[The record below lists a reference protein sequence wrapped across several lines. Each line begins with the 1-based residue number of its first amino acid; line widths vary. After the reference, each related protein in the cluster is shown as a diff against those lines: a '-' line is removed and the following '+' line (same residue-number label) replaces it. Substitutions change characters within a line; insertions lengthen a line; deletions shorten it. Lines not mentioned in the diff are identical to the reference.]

1 MAAAGEAAAA
11 VAVEAAEEEK
21 TAAAAGEPAAAAAAG
36 VAGKGPLIS
45 DPLNVELVEEFELTS
60 KTQIQRMS
68 EKLVIGPKR

>member
-11 VAVEAAEEEK
+11 VAVEEEK
-21 TAAAAGEPAAAAAAG
+21 AAAAAGEPAAAAVAG

>member
-11 VAVEAAEEEK
+11 VAVEEEK
-21 TAAAAGEPAAAAAAG
+21 TAAAAGEPAAAAAG

-60 KTQIQRMS
+60 KTRIQRMS
-68 EKLVIGPKR
+68 EKLVIGPKS

>member
-11 VAVEAAEEEK
+11 VAVEEEK

>member
-11 VAVEAAEEEK
+11 VAVEEEK
-21 TAAAAGEPAAAAAAG
+21 AAAAAGEPAAAAAAG

-45 DPLNVELVEEFELTS
+45 DPLKVELVEEFELTS

>member
-1 MAAAGEAAAA
+1 MA
-11 VAVEAAEEEK
+11 VEEEK
-21 TAAAAGEPAAAAAAG
+21 AAAAAGEPAAAAAAG

>member
-11 VAVEAAEEEK
+11 VAVEGEK
-21 TAAAAGEPAAAAAAG
+21 TAAAAGEPAAAAAG

>member
-1 MAAAGEAAAA
+1 MAAAGEAA
-11 VAVEAAEEEK
+11 VAVEEEK
-21 TAAAAGEPAAAAAAG
+21 TAAAAGEPAAAAAG

>member
-11 VAVEAAEEEK
+11 VVVEEEK
-21 TAAAAGEPAAAAAAG
+21 TAAAAGEPAAAAAG

-60 KTQIQRMS
+60 KTQIQ
-68 EKLVIGPKR
+68 

>member
-11 VAVEAAEEEK
+11 VAVEEEK
-21 TAAAAGEPAAAAAAG
+21 AAAAVAG

>member
-1 MAAAGEAAAA
+1 MAAAEEAAAA
-11 VAVEAAEEEK
+11 VAVEEEK
-21 TAAAAGEPAAAAAAG
+21 TPAAAGEPAAAAAG

>member
-1 MAAAGEAAAA
+1 MRYAAAAAAVGEAAAA
-11 VAVEAAEEEK
+11 MAVEDEAAK
-21 TAAAAGEPAAAAAAG
+21 R
-36 VAGKGPLIS
+36 PLIS

>member
-1 MAAAGEAAAA
+1 MAAAGEEEKAAA
-11 VAVEAAEEEK
+11 V
-21 TAAAAGEPAAAAAAG
+21 AG

>member
-1 MAAAGEAAAA
+1 MTAAGEATAA
-11 VAVEAAEEEK
+11 VAVEKEK
-21 TAAAAGEPAAAAAAG
+21 TAAAAGEPAAAAAG

>member
-11 VAVEAAEEEK
+11 VAVEEEK
-21 TAAAAGEPAAAAAAG
+21 AAAAAGEPAAAAAAG

>member
-11 VAVEAAEEEK
+11 VAVEEEK
-21 TAAAAGEPAAAAAAG
+21 AAAAVAG

-45 DPLNVELVEEFELTS
+45 DPLNVELLEEFELTS

>member
-11 VAVEAAEEEK
+11 VAVEEEK
-21 TAAAAGEPAAAAAAG
+21 TAAAAGEPAAAAAG
-36 VAGKGPLIS
+36 VARKGPLIS
-45 DPLNVELVEEFELTS
+45 DPLNVELVEEFELTR

>member
-11 VAVEAAEEEK
+11 VAVEEDEV
-21 TAAAAGEPAAAAAAG
+21 AAGGEVAASVAG

>member
-11 VAVEAAEEEK
+11 VAVEEEK
-21 TAAAAGEPAAAAAAG
+21 VAAAAGEPAAAAVGG

>member
-11 VAVEAAEEEK
+11 VAVEEEK
-21 TAAAAGEPAAAAAAG
+21 TAAAAGEPAAAAAG